1 MRNSEIKNNTY
12 LSHFHHAS
20 MLQVGQIQSMQ
31 YQPDD
36 DGPFYLSKDKR
47 NKLKHNCEMQ
57 QMETKKY
64 TCAQLIDKI
73 KDKTNLPT
81 VRGTLKDV
89 QDQAIKIGIP
99 IDFQRQKVREGW
111 IRKAKGT
118 IQILWE
124 RGWIDP

>member
-1 MRNSEIKNNTY
+1 MKNEMRNSEIKNNTY

-57 QMETKKY
+57 QMEKKTK
-64 TCAQLIDKI
+64 
-73 KDKTNLPT
+73 
-81 VRGTLKDV
+81 
-89 QDQAIKIGIP
+89 P
-99 IDFQRQKVREGW
+99 ISAARLCFRQKLE
-111 IRKAKGT
+111 IM
-118 IQILWE
+118 
-124 RGWIDP
+124 